1 MEWILNKKVY
11 QKATFWQSIMVYAAE
26 QALLTVCYMLFLI
39 VAFSRTQDWYYKALE
54 LQARTDAF
62 AEENTEYVFGALAI
76 VSAMV
81 VVFVFV
87 SMTFFRRFQLEQ
99 MEREIGVFMAQ
110 GYRKKK
116 LSIFLFIDIFVDM
129 IVALPFSMIVINICI
144 RILQKQN
151 EFYVMLSSL
160 PMSGIQRFLWL
171 LMSMLMI
178 SVFLV
183 LYHGIWFLKKKKGSI
198 VKLCRK

>member
-39 VAFSRTQDWYYKALE
+39 VAF
-54 LQARTDAF
+54 
-62 AEENTEYVFGALAI
+62 
-76 VSAMV
+76 
-81 VVFVFV
+81 VFV

-116 LSIFLFIDIFVDM
+116 LSFF
-129 IVALPFSMIVINICI
+129 LPFYRYFC
-144 RILQKQN
+144 R
-151 EFYVMLSSL
+151 YD
-160 PMSGIQRFLWL
+160 SG
-171 LMSMLMI
+171 
-178 SVFLV
+178 
-183 LYHGIWFLKKKKGSI
+183 
-198 VKLCRK
+198 C